1 MHSLYSVRDE
11 NHERMLPSKPT
22 STSIQPHNGR
32 EKNKEIIIIWN
43 LKVLLIID

>member
-11 NHERMLPSKPT
+11 NQERINLNPT
-22 STSIQPHNGR
+22 SSPIQPYNGR
-32 EKNKEIIIIWN
+32 EKNKEIIIIRN